1 MPPRLFTPEE
11 EVCIVQIYEAG
22 HSKRAIARAYNL
34 KWKIGV
40 DNAIKRAGV
49 HVRPN
54 TEANRL
60 YTINHEAFDVITPE
74 SAYWWGFIYADGSI
88 NRHKSLT
95 VGLRYTD
102 VDHVVAL
109 NEFLQSNAPVK
120 IKDRWLKPHKGA
132 YLHVTSQHM
141 GARLEELGV
150 LAHRPAFHLV
160 IKNLPD
166 ELISHWLRGL
176 FDGDGSVR
184 SKVNRKV
191 APGLGF
197 CGAQEM
203 MLFIKKY
210 MAEHA
215 KTNPN
220 LKIYTHKT
228 SLCYLRYSGRRQ
240 SVRVAD
246 VLYQDATIWLKR
258 KRDVVESWPAPQV
271 RVRNALGRYT

>member
-1 MPPRLFTPEE
+1 MPARRFTDEE
-11 EVCIVQIYEAG
+11 ENEIAKIYHDGISA
-22 HSKRAIARAYNL
+22 RAIAHAYGL
-34 KWKIGV
+34 SHHI
-40 DNAIKRAGV
+40 AITSALRRTSTRI
-49 HVRPN
+49 RPN

-60 YTINHEAFDVITPE
+60 YEINHEAFDVITPK
-74 SAYWWGFIYADGSI
+74 SAYWWGFIYADGNI

-102 VDHVVAL
+102 VDHVIAL

-150 LAHRPAFHLV
+150 LAHRPSFHLV
-160 IKNLPD
+160 LENLPS
-166 ELISHWLRGL
+166 EMTHHWLRGL

-184 SKVNRKV
+184 STIGQKTP
-191 APGLGF
+191 PGLGF
-197 CGAQEM
+197 CGAEIM
-203 MLFIKKY
+203 MSFIRKY

-220 LKIYTHKT
+220 LKIYRHRTGL
-228 SLCYLRYSGRRQ
+228 SYLRYTGRRQ
-240 SVRVAD
+240 CIRI
-246 VLYQDATIWLKR
+246 ATILYKDAMIWLRR
-258 KRDVVESWPAPQV
+258 KRDVIESWPEPQIPK
-271 RVRNALGRYT
+271 RDALGRYI

>member
-11 EVCIVQIYEAG
+11 ETCIVQIYEAR

-34 KWKIGV
+34 KWKMAV
-40 DNAIKRAGV
+40 DSAIKRAGV

-60 YTINHEAFDVITPE
+60 YTINHESFDVITPE

-95 VGLRYTD
+95 VGLRHTD
-102 VDHVVAL
+102 VDHVIAL

-150 LAHRPAFHLV
+150 LAHRPSFNLV
-160 IKNLPD
+160 LKNLPD
-166 ELISHWLRGL
+166 EFTSHWLRGL

-184 SKVNRKV
+184 SKVSQKTP
-191 APGLGF
+191 PGLGF
-197 CGAQEM
+197 CGAKEM
-203 MLFIKKY
+203 MVFTRAYI
-210 MAEHA
+210 A
-215 KTNPN
+215 KNASTNPN
-220 LKIYTHKT
+220 LKIYQHPTG
-228 SLCYLRYSGRRQ
+228 LCYLRYTGRKQCIRI
-240 SVRVAD
+240 AG
-246 VLYQDATIWLKR
+246 VLYKDASIWLKR
-258 KRDVVESWPAPQV
+258 KRDVIESWPAPQI
-271 RVRNALGRYT
+271 RVRDALGRYT